1 LTEITRDTISY
12 CKDLM
17 AIVYELRHL
26 DGIKGNFMVSESEY
40 LAPLILFEKGQI
52 ARQIIYSNIEIVE
65 QQHYVFDSLW
75 NKAIPAEQRIR
86 EIEEGV
92 KPDVIETI
100 RDPYEV
106 QKIAFNLVKS
116 CRAEILGVFS
126 TANAFLRQI
135 RIQFLL

>member
-1 LTEITRDTISY
+1 
-12 CKDLM
+12 M
-17 AIVYELRHL
+17 A
-26 DGIKGNFMVSESEY
+26 SESEY

-116 CRAEILGVFS
+116 CRAKILGVFS
-126 TANAFLRQI
+126 RANAFLRQI

>member
-1 LTEITRDTISY
+1 MTEITRDTISY

-52 ARQIIYSNIEIVE
+52 APQIIYSNIKEIVE

-75 NKAIPAEQRIR
+75 NKAITAEQRIR
-86 EIEEGV
+86 EIEEGY
-92 KPDVIETI
+92 
-100 RDPYEV
+100 RDYSRS
-106 QKIAFNLVKS
+106 L
-116 CRAEILGVFS
+116 
-126 TANAFLRQI
+126 
-135 RIQFLL
+135 